1 MADLKPIGSEKLP
14 LDKKLQRIMEIAN
27 YGITPKTNTHKTAS
41 LEYSIKAA
49 DGNNYGIIRENAQ
62 YMILKE
68 GTNGYEYMNGMKNN
82 SRYTFNSYSEAL
94 KKLNLLMKPIN
105 ENYNNGKQLNLI
117 GEQEDDTKFVLKQ
130 PESETA
136 DSEET
141 EDFSFDDALV
151 TDDGGEDLDMDMDI
165 ETELGGGEMDTEV
178 NVDVESDEDGTKAVQ
193 KLTGK
198 LGQKLRELPEPEM
211 TADII
216 KYVLNSIISAVDLE
230 KLSEDDKDEIVG
242 KFEDDDIDY
251 TEEGEFDVDLSGDE
265 ELDLGDEELD
275 FGGEGEDMDLET
287 ELEEGMVMGDDE
299 EIDENLGA
307 LARMAVGAAAAGFGE
322 RAADRVF
329 NEGRVMNESLG
340 GAIGALKTLLDVAV
354 KDPKLAMKIVNST
367 LQCLNFR
374 QIGELV
380 DLIDWVK
387 GSAEACGTVA
397 NIVANKD
404 CMFDFQRYLTSDNFD
419 GAVCLVEK
427 LGPDMLKYGMENAG
441 DMLGSV
447 SGMFGLNEEGKKW
460 KDVTGDGKFTQ
471 ADLLKLRGVELDEE
485 DTINFA
491 GDEED
496 VDAVAAIAD
505 VFNES
510 RVNRTLSKYF
520 QLTPQEK
527 KQQRIRQQRRI
538 EEQKR
543 RKENFLNESIKQV
556 KRKRLVESSFSSY
569 EQERTT
575 KQFLK
580 ENRDFNFIGK
590 NKRGG
595 LVFKENKN
603 LVEITTTGKVL

>member
-165 ETELGGGEMDTEV
+165 ETQLDGGEMDTEV

-340 GAIGALKTLLDVAV
+340 GAIGALKTLLDIAV

-419 GAVCLVEK
+419 GVVCLVEK

-485 DTINFA
+485 DTLNFA
-491 GDEED
+491 GDEGD